1 MFLDVI
7 IPTHNRHQML
17 ARTLKSLKAATLPA
31 GLDVRI
37 TVVDNN
43 SSDDTRNVVQSF
55 GEQFGNRLTYVFEP
69 RQGRS
74 FALNAGISSTTGDLI
89 GMVDDDEEIE
99 RLWYTTI
106 HSAFSGGSIDFI
118 GGPYIPRWGAEC
130 PEWLPRNYMGAIGW
144 IDGGD
149 KIVPFDESYPGIL
162 MGGNAVLTRTIINTV
177 GYYDTRLGR
186 SGTRLLAGEDEDMYQ
201 RLLAVGARGSYR
213 PDLIIYHYIPPER
226 LVKGY
231 FRRWCF
237 WRGVSAGVIDRG
249 RQMPVA
255 YLGGMPRYMIREAAR
270 GLYQIAAT
278 MIDRK
283 RKRSSRAFSDELAVW
298 DAAGFFYGKHFYK
311 TPRSVEPGL
320 TSRQSVSVVVAPPPP
335 NLQA

>member
-7 IPTHNRHQML
+7 IPTHNRHSML
-17 ARTLKSLKAATLPA
+17 ARTLKSLKSALLPD
-31 GLDVRI
+31 GLEVCI

-55 GEQFGNRLTYVFEP
+55 SEQFGSSMKYVFEA

-74 FALNAGISSTTGDLI
+74 FALNAGICSTAGDLI
-89 GMVDDDEEIE
+89 GMIDDDEEID
-99 RLWYTTI
+99 RFWYTTI
-106 HSAFSGGSIDFI
+106 NTAFSSGSIDFI
-118 GGPYIPRWGAEC
+118 GGPYVPRWGAEC

-149 KIVPFDESYPGIL
+149 KIVSFDKHYPGIL
-162 MGGNAVLTRTIINTV
+162 MGGNAVMTRAIINKV

-186 SGTRLLAGEDEDMYQ
+186 CGRRLLAGEDEDMYQ

-226 LVKGY
+226 LMKGY

-249 RQMPVA
+249 RQRPVA
-255 YLGGMPRYMIREAAR
+255 YLAGIPRYMIREAAR

-311 TPRSVEPGL
+311 APPSVEPGVA
-320 TSRQSVSVVVAPPPP
+320 SRRSVSVVAPPST

>member
-7 IPTHNRHQML
+7 IPTHNRHLML
-17 ARTLKSLKAATLPA
+17 ARTLKSLLAAPVPA
-31 GLDVRI
+31 SLEVCV

-43 SSDDTRNVVQSF
+43 SSDDTRNVVQGF
-55 GEQFGNRLTYVFEP
+55 IKRFGNNLRYVFEA

-74 FALNAGISSTTGDLI
+74 FALNAGIRSTKGDLI
-89 GMVDDDEEIE
+89 GMIDDDEEID
-99 RLWYTTI
+99 RLWYTSVQ
-106 HSAFSGGSIDFI
+106 SAFSNGSIDFI
-118 GGPYIPRWGAEC
+118 GGPYVPRWGAEC
-130 PEWLPRNYMGAIGW
+130 PDWLPRDYMGAIGW

-149 KIVPFDESYPGIL
+149 RIVPFDENYPGIL
-162 MGGNAVLTRTIINTV
+162 MGGNAVLTRAIINKV

-186 SGTRLLAGEDEDMYQ
+186 SGNRLLAGEDEDMYQ

-237 WRGVSAGVIDRG
+237 WRGVSAGVIDRN
-249 RQMPVA
+249 RRMPVT
-255 YLGGMPRYMIREAAR
+255 YFGGIPRYMIRNAAR
-270 GLYQIAAT
+270 GLYQVAAT

-283 RKRSSRAFSDELAVW
+283 RKHSSRAFSDELAVW
-298 DAAGFFYGKHFYK
+298 DAAGFFYGKHIFR
-311 TPRSVEPGL
+311 TPHSAEPGV
-320 TSRQSVSVVVAPPPP
+320 SRQVRFSGGTPST